1 MLGSY
6 RVLDPLGRVFCNG
19 AGRYVYSQP
28 VLGVGLAVAA
38 ARGAWSPARF
48 GARGGSWKWRPE

>member
-1 MLGSY
+1 VPVPEPTDAMLGSY

-38 ARGAWSPARF
+38 ARGA
-48 GARGGSWKWRPE
+48 